1 MSAFSP
7 PGSAGPS
14 PGEGSVDG
22 AQRRERA
29 AIAAQAC
36 ETCRARKSKCDEKRP
51 KCGLCQRLGAE
62 CRYREPLP
70 TKKDKTMV
78 FMLDALQRIEGKVD
92 QIGKVFVPNGGV
104 FDVASHSSDQSGRPA
119 SIGGGSTDQGKP
131 GRDVHQHAK
140 QQIQTHPPPTA
151 IKSPGSSNV
160 PVHITTPHRILLWPF
175 IRSRLEEFNVDVAG
189 DLRALVQAGTPWV
202 LRQDAKKH
210 PDILPCNVS
219 PNSEQV
225 QDLTSPD
232 GMPRARFPDL
242 SYEEM
247 RTYATHYFDT
257 FNLLYLIL
265 DRASFMNTLLPHVA
279 RRGFGEDEEDS
290 IIALLV
296 LSLGK
301 VAFEGTWSTPLENGM
316 NFASGLK
323 GGTKDRP
330 PGLDFFNEARRR
342 TGFVAYKS
350 SVENIQI
357 LLLTAIYF
365 ESCGRHL
372 EFWRAASAASASFQV
387 LTKCTPID
395 WFTEHGSLVK
405 RLYWTCNL
413 IENWYHFDL
422 DLPRT
427 GMVESEDEIPLPGEL
442 LGQATAE
449 EQQAMM
455 HFLAMIALRRL
466 VTRVHRTLFEESSEG
481 YGGPPTHVIRE
492 LARQLESW
500 RTMLPQPLQWSDE
513 PPEARFHYGVP
524 GLEKTFHSNIFSSG
538 SSNSTVPLSQQ
549 SAMDLLVAQLRS
561 RYYQCRFIIY
571 RPFVF
576 KALHFPELVTREDR
590 MLIAMCIKSTLMWPM
605 ALAPPKNRK
614 RLVPYPFAWT
624 QNFLGILLIL
634 RMTTIS
640 SVLAEVCRRDIDQ
653 TEVMLTV
660 QYMLEWIADAREID
674 AIASW
679 SWTILEPLFRDA
691 FPHIR
696 ATAV

>member
-7 PGSAGPS
+7 AGSAGPS

-22 AQRRERA
+22 SQRRERA

-70 TKKDKTMV
+70 TKKDKTML

-92 QIGKVFVPNGGV
+92 QIGKVFDPDG
-104 FDVASHSSDQSGRPA
+104 SDKSVG
-119 SIGGGSTDQGKP
+119 
-131 GRDVHQHAK
+131 DVHQHTK
-140 QQIQTHPPPTA
+140 QQIQTRPPPIA
-151 IKSPGSSNV
+151 IKGSGSPNV

-175 IRSRLEEFNVDVAG
+175 IRSRLEEFSVDAAG
-189 DLRALVQAGTPWV
+189 DIQALFQGGTPWV

-210 PDILPCNVS
+210 PDILPCNVN
-219 PNSEQV
+219 PKSEQV
-225 QDLTSPD
+225 QDLTNPD

-257 FNLLYLIL
+257 FNMLYLIL
-265 DRASFMNTLLPHVA
+265 DRASFMNTVLPYVA
-279 RRGFGEDEEDS
+279 RRGFGEGDENS

-342 TGFVAYKS
+342 TGFVAYRS

-357 LLLTAIYF
+357 LLLTGIYF

-372 EFWRAASAASASFQV
+372 EFWRAASAASAAFQV
-387 LTKCTPID
+387 LIKCTPLD
-395 WFTEHGSLVK
+395 WFTEQGSLVK

-413 IENWYHFDL
+413 MGNWYHFDL

-427 GMVESEDEIPLPGEL
+427 GMVESDDEVPLPGEL
-442 LGQATAE
+442 LEQATAE

-455 HFLAMIALRRL
+455 HFLAMIELRRL
-466 VTRVHRTLFEESSEG
+466 MTRVHGTLFEESSEG
-481 YGGPPTHVIRE
+481 YGGPSTHVIRE

-500 RTMLPQPLQWSDE
+500 RTMLPQPLQWSDD
-513 PPEARFHYGVP
+513 PPEARFHYGSP
-524 GLEKTFHSNIFSSG
+524 GLEKTFHTNTFSSG
-538 SSNSTVPLSQQ
+538 LPNSTVPLHQQ
-549 SAMDLLVAQLRS
+549 SAEDLLAAQLRS
-561 RYYQCRFIIY
+561 CYYQCRFIIY

-576 KALHFPELVTREDR
+576 KALHFPELVTQEDR
-590 MLIAMCIKSTLMWPM
+590 MLLAMCIKSTLMWPI

-634 RMTTIS
+634 RMTTIP
-640 SVLAEVCRRDIDQ
+640 SVLAEVCRREIDQ
-653 TEVMLTV
+653 TELMMTV

-691 FPHIR
+691 VPHIC

>member
-1 MSAFSP
+1 M
-7 PGSAGPS
+7 
-14 PGEGSVDG
+14 
-22 AQRRERA
+22 
-29 AIAAQAC
+29 I
-36 ETCRARKSKCDEKRP
+36 
-51 KCGLCQRLGAE
+51 
-62 CRYREPLP
+62 
-70 TKKDKTMV
+70 

-92 QIGKVFVPNGGV
+92 QIGKVFNPEGSV
-104 FDVASHSSDQSGRPA
+104 FDLASHFSETSGRRS
-119 SIGGGSTDQGKP
+119 SIGGGSTEQDKSV
-131 GRDVHQHAK
+131 RDVHQYAK
-140 QQIQTHPPPTA
+140 RQIQSHPAPTA
-151 IKSPGSSNV
+151 TKGPGSSNV
-160 PVHITTPHRILLWPF
+160 SIHTTTPHRILLWPF
-175 IRSRLEEFNVDVAG
+175 IRSRLEEFSVDVAG
-189 DLRALVQAGTPWV
+189 DLQALVQAGTPWI

-210 PDILPCNVS
+210 PDILSCNVN
-219 PNSEQV
+219 PKSELV

-232 GMPRARFPDL
+232 GMFRVRFPDL

-257 FNLLYLIL
+257 FNMLYLIL

-279 RRGFGEDEEDS
+279 RKGFGEGEESS

-316 NFASGLK
+316 HFASGLK

-350 SVENIQI
+350 STENIQI

-372 EFWRAASAASASFQV
+372 EFWRAASAASAAFQV
-387 LTKCTPID
+387 LIECTPVD
-395 WFTEHGSLVK
+395 WFTEQGSLVK

-427 GMVESEDEIPLPGEL
+427 GMVESEDEVPLPGEL

-455 HFLAMIALRRL
+455 HFHAMIALRRL
-466 VTRVHRTLFEESSEG
+466 VTRVHRTLFEATSSSVGSSED
-481 YGGPPTHVIRE
+481 YGGPPTCVIRE

-500 RTMLPQPLQWSDE
+500 RTMLPQPLQWTDE

-524 GLEKTFHSNIFSSG
+524 ALERTFHSNIFSSG
-538 SSNSTVPLSQQ
+538 SSNSTVPLNQQ
-549 SAMDLLVAQLRS
+549 SAVDLLAAQLRS
-561 RYYQCRFIIY
+561 RYYQCRFMIY

-576 KALHFPELVTREDR
+576 KALHFPELVTQEDR
-590 MLIAMCIKSTLMWPM
+590 LLLAICIKSTLMWPM

-614 RLVPYPFAWT
+614 RLIPYPFAWT
-624 QNFLGILLIL
+624 QNFLGMLLIL

-640 SVLAEVCRRDIDQ
+640 SVLAEVCRQEIDQ
-653 TEVMLTV
+653 TELMLTV
-660 QYMLEWIADAREID
+660 QYMLEWIADWREID

-679 SWTILEPLFRDA
+679 SWTIVEPLFRDA

-696 ATAV
+696 SAAV